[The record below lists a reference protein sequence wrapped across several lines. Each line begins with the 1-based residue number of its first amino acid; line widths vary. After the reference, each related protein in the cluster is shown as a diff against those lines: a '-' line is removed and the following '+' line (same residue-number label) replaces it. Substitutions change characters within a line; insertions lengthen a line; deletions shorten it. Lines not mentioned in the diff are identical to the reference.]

1 MKKRALAILMA
12 ALTASTMFAVPTF
25 AADYSGE
32 DPQLEKN
39 IKILTIW
46 AEDNDNGMLLNKICE
61 DYQKNVN
68 PNFTWEYEMVA
79 SDNLQQKI
87 ATLAASNDL
96 PDLFAY
102 EAGAPLS
109 VLIDSGKVKNI
120 TEAVDEIGTAA
131 YYVPAFWL
139 GVVLILIFSVNLG
152 WFPSSGAYDV
162 GMADSIGNRMKHMI
176 LPLVVMIFSHLWYY
190 AYMIRNKFL
199 DEVRK
204 DYVLLARSKGLS
216 KRMILWKHCLRNVMP
231 TIVSIMA
238 VSVPH
243 VTGGTVTVEAVFNYA
258 GIGNL
263 AVESA
268 KYHDYNLLMIDVMI
282 TGFIVFLSSFV
293 AQTVNEEIDP
303 RMKDSEVRVW

>member
-1 MKKRALAILMA
+1 
-12 ALTASTMFAVPTF
+12 
-25 AADYSGE
+25 
-32 DPQLEKN
+32 
-39 IKILTIW
+39 
-46 AEDNDNGMLLNKICE
+46 
-61 DYQKNVN
+61 
-68 PNFTWEYEMVA
+68 
-79 SDNLQQKI
+79 
-87 ATLAASNDL
+87 
-96 PDLFAY
+96 
-102 EAGAPLS
+102 
-109 VLIDSGKVKNI
+109 
-120 TEAVDEIGTAA
+120 
-131 YYVPAFWL
+131 
-139 GVVLILIFSVNLG
+139 VVLILIFSVNLG

-216 KRMILWKHCLRNVMP
+216 KRKILWKHCLRNVMP

-268 KYHDYNLLMIDVMI
+268 KYHDYNLLMIDVLI